1 MRGTPTCTDHE
12 IPRRGII
19 PAYAGN
25 TSRAFIRF
33 CAVRD
38 HPRVCGEHL
47 TIPEDALLTAGSSP
61 RMRGTLFSQKVSM
74 SEERIIPAYAGN
86 TKDYRKHT
94 PHIRDHPRVC
104 GEHLPDTL
112 TTSKPEGSSPRMR
125 GTPIMGPAGTGLDGI
140 IPAYAGNT
148 VRMACLSSARRDH
161 PRVCGEHSSV
171 AVMEQPGM
179 GSSPRMRGT
188 LR

>member
-104 GEHLPDTL
+104 GEHP
-112 TTSKPEGSSPRMR
+112 SWGPPEPVWTGSSPRMR
-125 GTPIMGPAGTGLDGI
+125 GTPCGWRAYPVRAGI

-148 VRMACLSSARRDH
+148 PPS
-161 PRVCGEHSSV
+161 
-171 AVMEQPGM
+171 Q
-179 GSSPRMRGT
+179 
-188 LR
+188 